1 MPITRTQGAAIP
13 HIFLPNN
20 AQRES
25 AYQVIA
31 QLEYADLWRGAGQLR
46 TNNVMRVDM
55 QGHIPGA
62 ITQYNIQV
70 QVNGING
77 HSTVA
82 HAIVS
87 GSLQTT
93 NAQNQQGAL
102 NAVIAGLNQSID
114 TGCTF
119 TVAGSVP

>member
-1 MPITRTQGAAIP
+1 MPITRIQGAAIP
-13 HIFLPNN
+13 HIYLPNN
-20 AQRES
+20 AQKQS
-25 AYQVIA
+25 AYNVIA
-31 QLEYADLWRGAGQLR
+31 QLQYADLWRAPGQLR
-46 TNNVMRVDM
+46 TNGVMRVDM

-62 ITQYNIQV
+62 VTQYNIQV

-77 HSTVA
+77 QSTVA
-82 HAIVS
+82 HVIVS
-87 GSLQTT
+87 GSLQTG